1 LLAKLFPDEMRTSS
15 IIQGIQTSLGTTL
28 WEKIALEFALN
39 SGFKVLNPRELL
51 LRPNPIPNEIVIN
64 NTNIQNEIENEIIF
78 DLSYS
83 ILINPSAF
91 FFNTN

>member
-1 LLAKLFPDEMRTSS
+1 MAICQIE
-15 IIQGIQTSLGTTL
+15 I
-28 WEKIALEFALN
+28 
-39 SGFKVLNPRELL
+39 
-51 LRPNPIPNEIVIN
+51 IPNEIVIN
-64 NTNIQNEIENEIIF
+64 NTNIQNEIENENEIIF

>member
-1 LLAKLFPDEMRTSS
+1 MAICQIE
-15 IIQGIQTSLGTTL
+15 I
-28 WEKIALEFALN
+28 
-39 SGFKVLNPRELL
+39 
-51 LRPNPIPNEIVIN
+51 IPNEIVIN